1 MIKGKGIVKRSI
13 AVGLMVIVS
22 LGLTYEDTVVDSRT
36 LVHESNLVE
45 GELPAYVPSEE
56 EVLYSYAY
64 DFPFLG
70 KSFNGFKEA
79 LAFKESGGNYFSVNT
94 YGYLGKYQFGKST
107 LRLIGV
113 YAPNRFLNN
122 PALQEKAFVAY
133 TSRNKWVLRRDIDRF
148 VGRKF
153 QGISITESGILAAA
167 HLAGPGHV
175 KRYLRSYG
183 KIGFKDGY
191 GTSINSYMKKFSGY
205 ATSIIE
211 PNQEGGWS

>member
-1 MIKGKGIVKRSI
+1 MRKGIVKKWI
-13 AVGLMVIVS
+13 AVSLMVIFS
-22 LGLTYEDTVVDSRT
+22 LGLTYMDTVADSRT

-45 GELPAYVPSEE
+45 GEFPAYVPNEE
-56 EVLYSYAY
+56 EILYLYTY

-70 KSFNGFKEA
+70 KTFNGFKEA

-113 YAPNRFLNN
+113 HAPNMFLNS

-133 TSRNKWVLRRDIDRF
+133 VSRNKWVLRRDIDRF

-153 QGISITESGILAAA
+153 QGVPITESGILAAA

-183 KIGFKDGY
+183 KIGFKDAY
-191 GTSINSYMKKFSGY
+191 GTSISSYMKRFSGY
-205 ATSIIE
+205 DTSVIL
-211 PNQEGGWS
+211 PNRKARA